1 MIMLNETA
9 IAAALGT
16 LICLDRVVAQFM
28 ISRPIV
34 AGPLIGLALGDPFT
48 GLVTGALL
56 ELLWVDRIPVGPY
69 VPPNDTF
76 VAILAT
82 AGAILAAP
90 APGHAPRELIA
101 LAILLF
107 APAGFL
113 GQKMEIA
120 LRNWNDVLALR
131 AREDANAGNAAGVTR
146 RHLTALGRYAAG
158 SFVFLSAALIGGVI
172 LLRFVYPDLSVMP
185 MRTLAFAYYMLPLIG
200 IGVALNTIKL
210 RGYIPV
216 FCGVFLLLAIVSEFL

>member
-1 MIMLNETA
+1 MLSETA

-16 LICLDRVVAQFM
+16 LICLDRVVAQIM

-34 AGPLIGLALGDPFT
+34 AAPLIGFALGDPFT
-48 GLVTGALL
+48 GLVTGSLL

-82 AGAILAAP
+82 SGAILAAP
-90 APGHAPRELIA
+90 GLGHPPSELIA
-101 LAILLF
+101 LSILLF
-107 APAGFL
+107 APTGFL
-113 GQKMEIA
+113 GQKMETL
-120 LRNWNDVLALR
+120 LRKWNDGLVLQAQ
-131 AREDANAGNAAGVTR
+131 EDAKAGDAAGIAR
-146 RHLTALGRYAAG
+146 RHLAALGRYVAG
-158 SFVFLSAALIGGVI
+158 SLVFLSVALTCGSW
-172 LLRFVYPDLSVMP
+172 LLRGIYPELPGTVL
-185 MRTLAFAYYMLPLIG
+185 RTLAFAYYVLPFIG

>member
-1 MIMLNETA
+1 MLNETA
-9 IAAALGT
+9 IAAGLGA

-34 AGPLIGLALGDPFT
+34 AAPLIGIALGDLLS

-90 APGHAPRELIA
+90 VSAHPPHELIA
-101 LAILLF
+101 LAILVF

-113 GQKMEIA
+113 GQRMEIL
-120 LRNWNDVLALR
+120 LRKWNDGLVLQAM
-131 AREDANAGNAAGVTR
+131 EDAKSGNAAGITR
-146 RHLTALGRYAAG
+146 RHLAALGRYFAG
-158 SFVFLSAALIGGVI
+158 SLVFLSVALIGGAC
-172 LLRFVYPDLSVMP
+172 LLRVIYPDLSGP
-185 MRTLAFAYYMLPLIG
+185 ILQTLAFAYYMLPLVG

-210 RGYIPV
+210 RGYVPV
-216 FCGVFLLLAIVSEFL
+216 FCGVFLLLAIAAEFL

>member
-1 MIMLNETA
+1 MLNEAA
-9 IAAALGT
+9 IAAVLGT

-76 VAILAT
+76 VAVLAT

-90 APGHAPRELIA
+90 PSGHPPRELIA
-101 LAILLF
+101 LSILVF

-120 LRNWNDVLALR
+120 LRNWNDGLAVR
-131 AREDANAGNAAGVTR
+131 AQVDAKAGNAAGVTR
-146 RHLTALGRYAAG
+146 RHLTALGRYLAG
-158 SFVFLSAALIGGVI
+158 SLAFLSAALIGGVS
-172 LLRFVYPDLSVMP
+172 LLRGVYGDLP
-185 MRTLAFAYYMLPLIG
+185 GIFLHTLDFAYYMLPLIG

>member
-1 MIMLNETA
+1 MLSETA

-16 LICLDRVVAQFM
+16 LICLDRVVAQIM

-34 AGPLIGLALGDPFT
+34 AAPLIGFALGDAFT

-82 AGAILAAP
+82 SGAILASP
-90 APGHAPRELIA
+90 ASGHPPRELIA
-101 LAILLF
+101 LSILLF

-113 GQKMEIA
+113 GQKMESL
-120 LRNWNDVLALR
+120 LRKWNDGLVLQAQ
-131 AREDANAGNAAGVTR
+131 EDAKAGDAAGIAR
-146 RHLTALGRYAAG
+146 RHLAALGRYVAG
-158 SFVFLSAALIGGVI
+158 SLVFLSVALTCGSW
-172 LLRFVYPDLSVMP
+172 LLRGIYPELPGTVL
-185 MRTLAFAYYMLPLIG
+185 RTLAFAYYVLPFIG

>member
-1 MIMLNETA
+1 MLSETA

-16 LICLDRVVAQFM
+16 LICLDRVVAQIM
-28 ISRPIV
+28 ISRPVV
-34 AGPLIGLALGDPFT
+34 AAPLIGFALGDPFA

-82 AGAILAAP
+82 AGAILASP
-90 APGHAPRELIA
+90 ALGHPPRELIA
-101 LAILLF
+101 LSILLF

-113 GQKMEIA
+113 GQKMEIL
-120 LRNWNDVLALR
+120 LRKWNDGLVLQAQ
-131 AREDANAGNAAGVTR
+131 EDAKAGDAAGIAR
-146 RHLTALGRYAAG
+146 RHLVALGRYVAG
-158 SFVFLSAALIGGVI
+158 SLVFLSVALTCGVW
-172 LLRFVYPDLSVMP
+172 LLRGIYPELP
-185 MRTLAFAYYMLPLIG
+185 GTFLRTLAFAYYVLPFIG

-210 RGYIPV
+210 RGYVPV